1 MKEIKT
7 YNHKRFLV
15 FFYYQYYPDG
25 GLGDL
30 DNTFD
35 TIKEAVEYIERENKD
50 FYDLYDRVEG
60 QSVNIIE
67 YKAGKTIYTDAD
79 YEENI

>member
-1 MKEIKT
+1 MEIKT

-25 GLGDL
+25 GLDDL

-35 TIKEAVEYIERENKD
+35 TIKETIEHIENEKKD

-60 QSVNIIE
+60 QSINIRD
-67 YKAGKTIYTDAD
+67 YKKGLTIYNHAD

>member
-25 GLGDL
+25 AFGDL
-30 DNTFD
+30 DSTFD
-35 TIKEAVEYIERENKD
+35 TIQEAINYIDSNQKD

-60 QSVNIIE
+60 QNINIKD
-67 YKAGKTIYTDAD
+67 YKRGKTIYTHAD